1 MITTDIPL
9 EGFVAPGFEPVRD
22 LLLQHLADGE
32 DLGAGI
38 AATLDGELILDLHA
52 GFADRDRTQAVT
64 AATLFPVF
72 SCSKAVSALVIAWLV
87 EHGKLDYDAPVAD
100 LWPEFA
106 AEGKGAVTVAQA
118 LSHQA
123 GLSGFTS
130 DWEREDWFDT
140 QKTVAKL
147 AAMTPIWEP
156 GTATGYHPITWGV
169 MAGELAR
176 RADGRTLGTILREE
190 ITSPLGAD
198 FWIGLPES
206 EHARVANIRQP
217 RAIPDFGELNAATRA
232 AFLEKWSATRS
243 ASPSVWR
250 SAELP
255 AASGH
260 GTALGLARLGEIYAR
275 GGVSGRRGG
284 DNATRVLSEATIGEA
299 TKQRAAGPD
308 LVLPYDVAF
317 GVGLI
322 LNRPERLI
330 YGPGPR
336 TVGHTG
342 YGGSCVMADPDRRL
356 AFAYVMNQQNPT
368 LLIDARAQ
376 SLIDAL
382 YAAL

>member
-9 EGFVAPGFEPVRD
+9 EGFVAPGFETVRD
-22 LLLQHLADGE
+22 QLRQHLADGE
-32 DLGAGI
+32 DLGVGL
-38 AATLDGELILDLHA
+38 AATLDGEVVLDLHA
-52 GFADRDRTQAVT
+52 GFADRDRSQPVSAQ
-64 AATLFPVF
+64 TLFPVF

-87 EHGKLDYDAPVAD
+87 DHDKLNYDAPVAD
-100 LWPEFA
+100 TWPEFA
-106 AEGKGAVTVAQA
+106 AQGKGAVTVAQA

-130 DWEREDWFDT
+130 DWEPADWFDT
-140 QKTVAKL
+140 QKTAAKL
-147 AAMTPIWEP
+147 AAMTPMWEP

-190 ITSPLGAD
+190 ITGPLGAE
-198 FWIGLPES
+198 FWIGLPEDA
-206 EHARVANIRQP
+206 HARVANIRQP
-217 RAIPDFGELNAATRA
+217 RAIPDFGELNAPTRA

-260 GTALGLARLGEIYAR
+260 GTAIGLARLGEIYAR
-275 GGVSGRRGG
+275 GGISGSA
-284 DNATRVLSEATIGEA
+284 DNAIRVLSDATVAQA

-322 LNRPERLI
+322 LNRPEHLI
-330 YGPGPR
+330 YGPGPH

-376 SLIDAL
+376 RLIDAL